1 MHVTVTVYTTVTDS
15 HCIYVVTWGVKL
27 WSRII
32 AFWRKISANI
42 RKKAKSAKKWL
53 RSKIAANRAGFF
65 SHYHFHALQSNLR
78 LYCTKPINSSAELI
92 TIYALRLSLEA
103 FRIDYETCKYFIC
116 WKEQRKFKC
125 SRTFTF
131 AIHTHNRKMFAR
143 CWHASL
149 SPEQIG

>member
-1 MHVTVTVYTTVTDS
+1 MPVCGSANPWHLGCERMVENN
-15 HCIYVVTWGVKL
+15 
-27 WSRII
+27 RILEENLSEYSQKS
-32 AFWRKISANI
+32 KIS
-42 RKKAKSAKKWL
+42 KKWL

-92 TIYALRLSLEA
+92 TIYALRLSLET
-103 FRIDYETCKYFIC
+103 FRTDYETCKYFIC

-131 AIHTHNRKMFAR
+131 AIHTHNRKMFASR
-143 CWHASL
+143 WHASL